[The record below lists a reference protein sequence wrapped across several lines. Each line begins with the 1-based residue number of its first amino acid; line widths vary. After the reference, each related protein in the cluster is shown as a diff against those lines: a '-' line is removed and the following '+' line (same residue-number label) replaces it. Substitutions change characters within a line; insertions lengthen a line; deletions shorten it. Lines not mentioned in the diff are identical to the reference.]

1 MEEQACAKCRMVI
14 EEEAVRYGGMILQ
27 YCLLICKGEAERFRI
42 RVSVGVEAAEY
53 GIGDCLDTA
62 LEYYRILVR
71 GRVTPC
77 CLGEVLEE
85 LCG

>member
-1 MEEQACAKCRMVI
+1 MEQKGCVGCRMVV
-14 EEEAVRYGGMILQ
+14 EEETVRYGGMLLQ
-27 YCLLICKGEAERFRI
+27 YHLLICKDEAERYRI
-42 RVSVGVEAAEY
+42 RVSLGEETAEY
-53 GIGDCLDTA
+53 CIGDRVEVA
-62 LEYYRILVR
+62 LERYRKLVR